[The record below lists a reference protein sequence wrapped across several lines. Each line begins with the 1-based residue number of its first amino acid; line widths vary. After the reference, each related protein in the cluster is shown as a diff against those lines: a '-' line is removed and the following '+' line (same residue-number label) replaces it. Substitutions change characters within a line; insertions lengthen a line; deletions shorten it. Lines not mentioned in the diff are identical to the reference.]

1 MNIYGLK
8 IMLFIVI
15 RPGTLWEEKARF
27 YFLAEV

>member
-15 RPGTLWEEKARF
+15 RPGTLCEEKGF
-27 YFLAEV
+27 IFLTEV